1 MRKQYYR
8 KPRSRT
14 RRIYNIV
21 TNRSAP
27 DYSPKI
33 IGFLQKEIERSGGQY
48 FISEPESSRELVAKV
63 RNIVSKKPDGLIVC
77 GGDGTVSLAARYLAR
92 RMIKLGIIPLGRFN
106 NIYRSLY
113 GSPDIKKAVG
123 HIIFGGEKKIDS
135 ATVSGHFFLGSIG
148 LGLLPEMLQILEN
161 KRTPRFGIGWSRLAA
176 LASAEVEVKPLTLKM
191 DEFQFDLS
199 PRTISFSLLPYSVGL
214 PLTPAS
220 LVDDGK
226 CEVVFDVDQTKAIM
240 SGFIRAIFK
249 RKYIYSDEV
258 RMFRGRRISLS
269 PVEGDTMYIDG
280 ELIPCPASELN
291 IEIQE
296 KRIRIFY
303 DSRG

>member
-1 MRKQYYR
+1 MRKKYFQ

-14 RRIYNIV
+14 NPIYNIV
-21 TNRSAP
+21 TNRSTP
-27 DYSPKI
+27 DYSPKKI
-33 IGFLQKEIERSGGQY
+33 QFLINEIERSGGRY
-48 FISEPESSRELVAKV
+48 FITEPESSDELVTKV
-63 RNIVSKKPDGLIVC
+63 KHIINKKPDGLIVC
-77 GGDGTVSLAARYLAR
+77 GGDGTVNLVARYLAR
-92 RMIKLGIIPLGRFN
+92 RMIRLGIIPMGRFN

-113 GSPDIKKAVG
+113 GPPDFKNAVE
-123 HIIFGGEKKIDS
+123 HIISGGEKKIDS

-148 LGLLPEMLQILEN
+148 LGLLPEMFRILEN
-161 KRTPRFGIGWSRLAA
+161 KRTPYFGIGWSRLAA
-176 LASAEVEVKPLTLKM
+176 EASAAVKTRQMTLKM

-199 PRTISFSLLPYSVGL
+199 PLTLSFNLLPYSLGL

-226 CEVVFDVDQTKAIM
+226 CEIVFDVDQSKVMM
-240 SGFIRAIFK
+240 SRFIRAIFR
-249 RKYIYSDEV
+249 RKYIYSDEI

-269 PVEGDTMYIDG
+269 PVEGETMYIDG

-296 KRIRIFY
+296 KRIRIFH
-303 DSRG
+303 DNPG